1 MVRLIGITFRDARE
15 RSVLISSRSGDSRAT
30 SEIASAG
37 FKGKTSLLDD
47 DLAAMMSL
55 LNPLSCTQ

>member
-1 MVRLIGITFRDARE
+1 
-15 RSVLISSRSGDSRAT
+15 VLISSRSGDPRAI

-55 LNPLSCTQ
+55 LNPLLHTVKRRHYRKGIERAGS